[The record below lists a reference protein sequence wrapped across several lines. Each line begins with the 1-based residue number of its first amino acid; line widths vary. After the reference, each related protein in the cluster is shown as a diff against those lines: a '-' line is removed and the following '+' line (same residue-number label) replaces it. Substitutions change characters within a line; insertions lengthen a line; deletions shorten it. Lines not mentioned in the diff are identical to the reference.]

1 MQAALPFTVITTDAR
16 RPLAA
21 WQSGD
26 QVMVALDDLA
36 PLFQVTVREDALV
49 GGVTVSYKGKTIIVT
64 AGQALASVGGRLVSL
79 PAAPVHDGRRWLVPV
94 EFISRALG
102 LVYDAKLDVRR
113 NSRFVLVGDVRVP
126 RIGVRADVL
135 GPQTRVTFTVA
146 PRTPY
151 TVTQETGRVLVRF
164 DADALDIAHAAG
176 PAAGAAPVGPPRGS
190 QRHHRD
196 RRRPAVRLLQ
206 HVARAPGR
214 GSAVAGGPDAGR
226 RRTGAAVRRRAG
238 GPGVAGAAA
247 ARRAAAAPGG
257 RRLADHRPRPRP
269 RRRRDGVEGR
279 TGALEKD
286 VSLAVARRLKAAIEA
301 RLGVRVLLT
310 RDADTAVP
318 LDERAALANNNKAD
332 VFVSL
337 HVNASA
343 RPDTSGAQIYY
354 LAADP
359 AGEEARR
366 VAASRQS
373 LPALGGG
380 FREIEM
386 MPWELAQLR
395 HLDRSA
401 LLAGA
406 LDEQLR
412 GRVRMNARAVQQA
425 PLRVLAGANMPAVLV
440 EIGFLT
446 NPDEERQL
454 ASDGHQATVAQ
465 ALLDGIL
472 RFRELAD
479 QARTIPPPV
488 PPAGSA
494 EDAMSGSR
502 VAAWTLGLAL
512 FAAVIVAAFIF
523 LPRWYA
529 ESNQPAAEADA
540 PPAPATPKIKARSST
555 CRRTAFG
562 SSRSN
567 ARSRSARAHC

>member
-1 MQAALPFTVITTDAR
+1 LIHLRRPGPFVALAVLVLAAALAAARQGAMQAALPFTVITPDAR

-26 QVMVALDDLA
+26 HVMVALDDLA
-36 PLFQVTVREDALV
+36 PLFQVTVRDDALA

-64 AGQALASVGGRLVSL
+64 AGQALASAGGRLVSL
-79 PAAPVHDGRRWLVPV
+79 PAAPVREGRRWLVPV

-102 LVYDAKLDVRR
+102 VVYDTKLDVRR

-126 RIGVRADVL
+126 HIGVRADVL

-164 DADALDIAHAAG
+164 DADALDIAMPPAQPQGLLQSVRLADPNGTIAIDVGPRFGSFRTSLVPQDDGAQLLVDLMPAG
-176 PAAGAAPVGPPRGS
+176 GEPAPVPPPRGGVQAMPVPPAPDAPQPLPAAGGLRTVVLDPGHGGDETGS
-190 QRHHRD
+190 K
-196 RRRPAVRLLQ
+196 
-206 HVARAPGR
+206 
-214 GSAVAGGPDAGR
+214 GG
-226 RRTGAAVRRRAG
+226 TGAV
-238 GPGVAGAAA
+238 
-247 ARRAAAAPGG
+247 
-257 RRLADHRPRPRP
+257 
-269 RRRRDGVEGR
+269 
-279 TGALEKD
+279 EKD
-286 VSLAVARRLKAAIEA
+286 VSLAVARKLKALIEA
-301 RLGVRVLLT
+301 RLGARVLLT
-310 RDADTAVP
+310 RDADAAVP
-318 LDERAALANNNKAD
+318 LDERAALANNSKAD

-343 RPDTSGAQIYY
+343 RAEASGAQIYY

-359 AGEEARR
+359 AGEEARK
-366 VAASRQS
+366 VAATRQS

-380 FREIEM
+380 FRDVEM
-386 MPWELAQLR
+386 VPWELAQLR

-406 LDEQLR
+406 LDDLLR

-454 ASDGHQATVAQ
+454 VSEGHQATVAQ

-472 RFRELAD
+472 RFRELAE
-479 QARTIPPPV
+479 QVRTIPPPT
-488 PPAGSA
+488 P
-494 EDAMSGSR
+494 
-502 VAAWTLGLAL
+502 
-512 FAAVIVAAFIF
+512 
-523 LPRWYA
+523 LPD
-529 ESNQPAAEADA
+529 P
-540 PPAPATPKIKARSST
+540 
-555 CRRTAFG
+555 RRTP
-562 SSRSN
+562 
-567 ARSRSARAHC
+567 